1 MKLSR
6 WFLSVIIFCYVLIY
20 GALIYAGSG
29 LPYVFDNN
37 ETFSSL
43 WHAQSLS
50 KFGINNTK
58 GLADEVFSPHL
69 EASPFIHSHQGN
81 FPRLFAWLIYEF
93 GATTAEL
100 QIIITTFT
108 IGLGTI
114 LLAYLFFAQISS
126 PLIALVASL
135 VFMTDYLLF
144 AQWQVVTYRV
154 WYGFL
159 FFAMMFSIEKIKH
172 NQYTRWFV
180 LLFVASACL
189 LYFEFIF
196 AAFVGVWCLLWTF
209 FRIHNNYKLVFKT
222 VLAMASGAFVG
233 LSIFLF
239 QAIVYLGWPDFLRDI
254 NLTFASR
261 NNSAISHHSVQ
272 EIFKFFESKRVI
284 FWFNFQDKSSFQ
296 SLELFFRSIVDNNLN
311 AHSPSLVII
320 FSGLFVCWL
329 INNILTKLKLLQPDN
344 IQKFNRLGLLKITE
358 NYITS
363 SVVLVAMGLICMY
376 FLYSR
381 SFELALSINKIC
393 ILLICVPSFLFLK
406 LILSKDFTMWKTA
419 LYGFTFLALSQ
430 LLWQA
435 SNKQLSSIW
444 DYFYS
449 FNSFQEIWLIFL
461 AAILISLQIY
471 RLLAESPEFEKN
483 NSKLFAILSFML
495 LGLTSYGVIYYLSA
509 GYIYSGYIAR
519 LAPFIVFVSDL
530 VYVVVF
536 SILVFTIIA
545 EFNNAKTK
553 SFELSCLT
561 GLSTS
566 IIVLVGLL
574 FFWGKV
580 QVKSVRIFPPT
591 HFDFTKKLSSAPYYG
606 SSFVTN
612 NYAAPVATYTNQWAY
627 MDSKIG
633 SAIINEDSHGKL
645 KLLGDDRYLWFADKK
660 TNQSYRRP
668 DYFICVL
675 YQTLGSAVPISQQ
688 FSGQSA
694 YLGQG
699 CDSLPLVKLASKL
712 NNSLGLK
719 LVEIDS
725 EGPHS
730 VGFVRWAIVKFDWD
744 NGLGGGLVWED
755 ETDMSEYR

>member
-6 WFLSVIIFCYVLIY
+6 WFLPVVVYSYVLIY

-29 LPYVFDNN
+29 LPFVLDNN

-43 WHAQSLS
+43 WHAKSLS

-69 EASPFIHSHQGN
+69 EASPFVHSHQGN

-100 QIIITTFT
+100 QIAITTFT
-108 IGLGTI
+108 VGLGTI

-126 PLIALVASL
+126 PLIALIASL

-159 FFAMMFSIEKIKH
+159 FFAMMFSIEKIKCD
-172 NQYTRWFV
+172 QYIRWFV
-180 LLFVASACL
+180 ILFAASACL

-196 AAFVGVWCLLWTF
+196 ATFVGVWCLLWTF
-209 FRIHNNYKLVFKT
+209 FRLHHNYKHVFKT

-233 LSIFLF
+233 FAIFLF
-239 QAIVYLGWPDFLRDI
+239 QAIVYLGWSDFLRDI
-254 NLTFASR
+254 NLTFSSR
-261 NNSAISHHSVQ
+261 NNSSISIHSEQ

-284 FWFNFQDKSSFQ
+284 FWFNFQDNSSFQ
-296 SLELFFRSIVDNNLN
+296 SLKAFFRSVVDNNLS

-320 FSGLFVCWL
+320 FYGLFACWL
-329 INNILTKLKLLQPDN
+329 VNNILAKLKLLQPDN
-344 IQKFNRLGLLKITE
+344 IQMSNRLSLLKIIE

-363 SVVLVAMGLICMY
+363 SLMLLTMGLIY
-376 FLYSR
+376 LVFLYSG
-381 SFELALSINKIC
+381 SLELALNIDKIF
-393 ILLICVPSFLFLK
+393 ILLIAVPAFLFLK
-406 LILSKDFTMWKTA
+406 LIISKDFTKWKTA
-419 LYGFTFLALSQ
+419 LYGLTTLVLFQ

-435 SNKQLSSIW
+435 SNKQLISIW
-444 DYFYS
+444 DYFHN
-449 FNSFQEIWLIFL
+449 FNSFLLIWLIFL
-461 AAILISLQIY
+461 AIILISLQIC
-471 RLLAESPEFEKN
+471 RLLAEDPEFEKN
-483 NSKLFAILSFML
+483 NSKLLSVLSFML
-495 LGLTSYGVIYYLSA
+495 TGLSSYGVIYYLSA
-509 GYIYSGYIAR
+509 GYIYSGYTSR
-519 LAPFIVFVSDL
+519 LAPFIVFASDL

-536 SILVFTIIA
+536 SMLVLTIIA
-545 EFNNAKTK
+545 EFNSAKKK
-553 SFELSCLT
+553 SFELSCLA
-561 GLSTS
+561 GLLIS
-566 IIVLVGLL
+566 ITVLVGLL
-574 FFWGKV
+574 FFWGEV
-580 QVKSVRIFPPT
+580 QVKSVKIFPPT
-591 HFDFTKKLSSAPYYG
+591 HFDFTKKLSSPPFYG

-633 SAIINEDSHGKL
+633 NAIFVKDSYGKL

-660 TNQSYRRP
+660 TNEAYRRP
-668 DYFICVL
+668 DYFICVFF
-675 YQTLGSAVPISQQ
+675 QTLGSAIPISQQ
-688 FSGQSA
+688 LSGQSA
-694 YLGQG
+694 YFGQG

-725 EGPHS
+725 EGPDS

-744 NGLGGGLVWED
+744 NRLGGGLVWED
-755 ETDMSEYR
+755 KTDISETR